1 MSDTKPVL
9 ASFAVGDWFIT
20 LTRVGGREPD
30 GVRLVATSG
39 GVRRSEWL
47 PSYSVAL
54 ARAACFV
61 RIVESNETQGL
72 TRAARGFERQVER
85 FFGEAVTK

>member
-1 MSDTKPVL
+1 MRDGQKVL
-9 ASFAVGDWFIT
+9 ASFTVGDWFIT

-30 GVRLVATSG
+30 GVRFTATAG
-39 GVRRSEWL
+39 MVRRSEWL

-61 RIVESNETQGL
+61 RIVESNETQGF
-72 TRAARGFERQVER
+72 TKSARGFERQAER
-85 FFGEAVTK
+85 FFVEAVTQ